1 MKKVFSFLV
10 LTMTMNNLVF
20 CQNYNEHYFGED
32 VYLYKN
38 VLLKIDP
45 KPTGNL
51 GYCFYGTLKD
61 CQTVYNDNVL
71 YPEKDYK
78 FNTSKTKLEGRIF
91 SVDKII
97 NNEGNDFSGKAS
109 RINAPILILKDTTT
123 KEIIYF
129 KYDVKYATTSY
140 GFPFLT
146 NISLPEEY
154 FCNKLESKKDD
165 FTGEITIQNPYSWKT
180 NEYIYKIID
189 KSNTTY
195 YLSLNAYGNT
205 VTVGGKGVIILFED
219 GSKLEKPDQKI
230 DVKVG
235 EKDYDYSCFIRLSK
249 EDIELLRKNKIS
261 KYRLYIYDTN
271 LSSFSA
277 ESLVKYTNCIVNK

>member
-1 MKKVFSFLV
+1 MVITV
-10 LTMTMNNLVF
+10 TMNNSVF
-20 CQNYNEHYFGED
+20 CQNYNEYYFGED

-38 VLLKIDP
+38 ALLKIDP

-51 GYCFYGTLKD
+51 NYCFYGTLKD
-61 CQTVYNDNVL
+61 CQAAYNDNVL

-97 NNEGNDFSGKAS
+97 NKEGDDFTGKAS

-146 NISLPEEY
+146 NVTLPEEY

-165 FTGEITIQNPYSWKT
+165 FSGEITIQNPYSQATK
-180 NEYIYKIID
+180 EYIYKIIN
-189 KSNTTY
+189 KSDTTY
-195 YLSLNAYGNT
+195 YLSLKAYGST
-205 VTVGGKGVIILFED
+205 VTVDGKGVIILFEN
-219 GSKLEKPDQKI
+219 GSKLEKPDEKI

-235 EKDYDYSCFIRLSK
+235 QKDYDYSCFIRLSK